1 MHICSSNF
9 PQSYGEPQQQ
19 SYYSLIGFRTPEYLA
34 FLLLQVDNF
43 YVRAPS
49 VWNVPPP
56 SDIRDTSRSLFIA
69 YQ

>member
-1 MHICSSNF
+1 MVNLNRK
-9 PQSYGEPQQQ
+9 
-19 SYYSLIGFRTPEYLA
+19 SYYSLIGFRTLEYLA
-34 FLLLQVDNF
+34 FLKLQVDNF

-49 VWNVPPP
+49 FWNVLP